1 MTTRSV
7 NAKWLGGY
15 QIDVTAGKYVLRVDE
30 PETVKGGTD
39 TGPQPTDYLLSAVA
53 SCFVLALVYGARK
66 RDVDLPSVA
75 VNVTGTYDGPRFADI
90 AIEVV
95 SPLPDDQAALII
107 ASAERVCYVTNTLRK
122 PPTITVAHRREP
134 GR

>member
-7 NAKWLGGY
+7 SAEWLGGF
-15 QIDVTAGKYVLRVDE
+15 QVDVAAGGFDLRVDE
-30 PETVKGGTD
+30 PASKGGGE

>member
-1 MTTRSV
+1 MSTRSV
-7 NAKWLGGY
+7 SAEWLGGL
-15 QIDVTAGKYVLRVDE
+15 QVGMAAGGFDLRVDE
-30 PETVKGGTD
+30 PASRGGTD